1 MFDLRPCSSL
11 RADSSS
17 CWTLHSLSS
26 HSSLWA
32 SSVESCSALCCSA
45 AARRFSS
52 SNLRMRVGQSGA
64 QDAERVTPPP
74 PTRPPSSKIRG
85 KRFLLFLVQSGGFAE
100 FFLAGR
106 LHLPDRFPLFFHQG
120 FLVSLHGRL

>member
-17 CWTLHSLSS
+17 CRTLRSLSS

-32 SSVESCSALCCSA
+32 RSVESCSALCCSA

-52 SNLRMRVGQSGA
+52 SNLRTVRVALRMQN
-64 QDAERVTPPP
+64 E
-74 PTRPPSSKIRG
+74 
-85 KRFLLFLVQSGGFAE
+85 
-100 FFLAGR
+100 
-106 LHLPDRFPLFFHQG
+106 
-120 FLVSLHGRL
+120 